1 MARVIKITAA
11 IFLVLLVAIAK
22 VECQG
27 CTPSSISVQQTNT
40 GKSVGGIDTVFQ
52 VTVTNRCRCA
62 VKNVYLRS
70 NGFSSS
76 TAVDPKLF
84 RRAGSGYLLGD
95 GRQIPSSKSVTFL
108 YAWDHYFK
116 MAPASVQAQC

>member
-1 MARVIKITAA
+1 MSPSIKLTAA
-11 IFLVLLVAIAK
+11 IFLLLLAAQA
-22 VECQG
+22 ECQG
-27 CTPSSISVQQTNT
+27 CMPSSISVEQTNT
-40 GKSVGGIDTVFQ
+40 GKKAGGIDTVFQ

-62 VKNVYLRS
+62 VNNVYLQS

-76 TAVDPKLF
+76 TPVDPKLF
-84 RRAGSGYLLGD
+84 RRAGSSYLLGD
-95 GRQIPSSKSVTFL
+95 GRRIPGSKSVTFQ

>member
-1 MARVIKITAA
+1 MSRSIKLITAA
-11 IFLVLLVAIAK
+11 IFLLLLVAQ
-22 VECQG
+22 VECRG
-27 CTPSSISVQQTNT
+27 CTPSSISVEQTNT
-40 GKSVGGIDTVFQ
+40 GKMAGGIDTVFQ

-62 VKNVYLRS
+62 VNNVYLRS

-76 TAVDPKLF
+76 NPVDPKLF

-95 GRQIPSSKSVTFL
+95 GRRIPSSKSITFQ

>member
-22 VECQG
+22 VECKG
-27 CTPSSISVQQTNT
+27 CTLSSISVQQTNT

-52 VTVTNRCRCA
+52 VMVTNRCRCA

-76 TAVDPKLF
+76 TPVDPKVF

-95 GRQIPSSKSVTFL
+95 GGQIPSSKSVTFQ